1 MWNSTLLIL
10 ETILLILEI
19 CKGATDNNKAFGAL
33 LTDFSKAF
41 DCLSQDLL
49 IANLHAYGLDIN
61 SLNIQQDYL
70 SNHKERTK
78 VDSFYSSW
86 GAVLSG
92 LPQHSMLGPL
102 LLNIFMCD
110 MFLMLK
116 ATSLTGYADDNTP
129 FLVRDDDDDDDDDDE
144 LFVWYGLLTKG
155 VQPYFQPGSL
165 SEILTIANLR
175 HAASRVNALE
185 EIGENILNCIS
196 NTEMKLNTNKCH
208 LLLNS
213 QEPNTLKIVDL
224 NINTL

>member
-1 MWNSTLLIL
+1 M
-10 ETILLILEI
+10 
-19 CKGATDNNKAFGAL
+19 
-33 LTDFSKAF
+33 
-41 DCLSQDLL
+41 

-61 SLNIQQDYL
+61 SLNILQDYL

-92 LPQHSMLGPL
+92 VPQHSMLGPL
-102 LLNIFMCD
+102 LLNIFMWD

-116 ATSLTGYADDNTP
+116 ATSFTGYADDNTP
-129 FLVRDDDDDDDDDDE
+129 FLVRDDNDDDDDDDE
-144 LFVWYGLLTKG
+144 LFVWYGWLTKD

-165 SEILTIANLR
+165 SEFLTIANLR